1 MMLLLVTLNHAACDR
16 SLFSV
21 MNKQSLPQDKPE
33 FLPIC
38 DHGIV
43 WPTFCQTS
51 VLKAKPAKSPVW
63 IEGIANP
70 EPKNIVWLTVSKM
83 SLPKIDS

>member
-1 MMLLLVTLNHAACDR
+1 MVLLVTLNHAACNPL
-16 SLFSV
+16 LFAV
-21 MNKQSLPQDKPE
+21 TNKQLLPQNKSE
-33 FLPIC
+33 LFPIC
-38 DHGIV
+38 DHEIV